1 MRVLIVQ
8 SKPELG
14 TLWRRHLER
23 LDGTVTVVETGDA
36 ALILLQDQYFDVI
49 ALDLVLR
56 EGSALTVAD
65 FANFNQPRA
74 NIVFV
79 TDTTF
84 FQTVP
89 FFRTAQMP
97 VHLLKRKRRQVTW
110 RRLFII
116 TVSRWT
122 GTRAPNYPRSCGAS
136 KSIIGLVG
144 MIRLGLMVSWL

>member
-23 LDGTVTVVETGDA
+23 LDATVTVVETGDA

-49 ALDLVLR
+49 VLDLVLR

-84 FQTVP
+84 FSDGSIFSHSANARAFVETKTPPNDLAAIVYHYGQSVD
-89 FFRTAQMP
+89 RD
-97 VHLLKRKRRQVTW
+97 
-110 RRLFII
+110 
-116 TVSRWT
+116 
-122 GTRAPNYPRSCGAS
+122 TRP
-136 KSIIGLVG
+136 
-144 MIRLGLMVSWL
+144 